1 MEERFNRQRKDVTG
15 IEEARRLIKAS
26 NGISVDLSG
35 LDLEQIPEELYQLN
49 VLHNLNLS
57 ANSLKSLPEDFFPF
71 FSEITILPDKFQSI
85 EGTSF
90 QYWVLNKITRTLDL

>member
-49 VLHNLNLS
+49 GTQSRVFLFHPLGSCRLIFSRVLSSPFFFPQFFPLC
-57 ANSLKSLPEDFFPF
+57 EVFFPF
-71 FSEITILPDKFQSI
+71 FFPLF
-85 EGTSF
+85 G
-90 QYWVLNKITRTLDL
+90 LGG